1 MSGPGNMD
9 DGEILRRTSRTF
21 ALSMQTLPRAM
32 REPVEVAY
40 LLARTADTIADTQL
54 APAGHRRVL
63 LGGLREAVAA
73 GEGDPSGIAA
83 LAAGPADESE
93 GAAPRAEAA
102 LLGRVEDLLD
112 RFRRLEPADRSDVA
126 EVVIRLISTMDGE
139 LAWFSPGIPGGAIRA
154 WPDGRALTAYTNG
167 IAGCVGPFWTR
178 LVHRHVAPLPRA
190 RRRMMEAE
198 SRRYGR
204 GLQLVNILRDLPR
217 DLRRGV
223 CFLPEEG
230 LRSYGLAPPDLLEP
244 RAAKLLGPLLA
255 GYRVLARRNL
265 LAGLAYTARLPL
277 RAFSVRV
284 ATALPA
290 ALGLRTLA
298 LLETAAERADPAR
311 PVKLSR
317 GQVKIIALR
326 TALWSVCPKGPLR
339 LV

>member
-1 MSGPGNMD
+1 MSGSATMD
-9 DGEILRRTSRTF
+9 DGEILQRTSRTF
-21 ALSMQTLPRAM
+21 ALSMQMLPRAM

-54 APAGHRRVL
+54 AAAEHRRVL
-63 LGGLREAVAA
+63 LAGLREAVASDR
-73 GEGDPSGIAA
+73 GDTAGIAA
-83 LAAGPADESE
+83 LASGPVGASE
-93 GAAPRAEAA
+93 GAGAQAEVA
-102 LLGRVEDLLD
+102 LLGRIQDLLD
-112 RFRRLEPADRSDVA
+112 RLRRLAPADRADVA
-126 EVVIRLISTMDGE
+126 EVVVRLISTMDGE
-139 LAWFSPGIPGGAIRA
+139 LAWFSPGISEGTIRA
-154 WPDGRALTAYTNG
+154 WPDTRALTAYTDG

-178 LVHRHVAPLPRA
+178 LVHRHVAPLPPA

-217 DLRRGV
+217 DLQRGV
-223 CFLPEEG
+223 CLLPEKD
-230 LRSYGLAPPDLLEP
+230 LRSCGLAPPELLEP
-244 RAAKLLGPLLA
+244 RAGRLLA
-255 GYRVLARRNL
+255 PLTARYRARARRNL
-265 LAGLAYTARLPL
+265 LAGLAYTTRLPL

-298 LLETAAERADPAR
+298 LLEGMREPWGSAR

-317 GQVKIIALR
+317 GQVKLIALR
-326 TALWSVCPKGPLR
+326 TALWSVCPEGPLR